1 MPEKQPNPFGESR
14 IRESVLGALFGL
26 RSKSLNRTWT
36 RHQNWRHLDKT
47 QKSIGKGKGQRGMLR
62 HRQSTKRTT
71 HSSCRKGKSGT
82 ASDDGDGRQQHWK
95 NRQNSPTKSRFITFL
110 KTALGLVLTI
120 FPWLEELKKCLG
132 DDSVL
137 LVLPKTLPKMGPR
150 LFRHTMTS

>member
-1 MPEKQPNPFGESR
+1 M
-14 IRESVLGALFGL
+14 
-26 RSKSLNRTWT
+26 WT
-36 RHQNWRHLDKT
+36 RHQNWRHLNKT
-47 QKSIGKGKGQRGMLR
+47 QNSIGKEKVQHGMLR

-120 FPWLEELKKCLG
+120 FSWLEELKNVWETIQFYWSCLKPY
-132 DDSVL
+132 L
-137 LVLPKTLPKMGPR
+137 KWTLDY
-150 LFRHTMTS
+150 LDIL